1 MLFWKKRRVAETGF
15 VHWRIKKRCLE
26 MILESSKSTYPNEFG
41 ALLRAHGNL
50 ITEVILLPGTV
61 EGESHAIFNF
71 AMLPIDYSIVGTV
84 HSHPSGNPTPSD
96 ADLQL
101 FSKRGRIHIIVA
113 MPFDE
118 HSWRSYDGHGN
129 SVDIEVVE

>member
-1 MLFWKKRRVAETGF
+1 MVEPGF
-15 VHWRIKKRCLE
+15 VRWRIKKRCLK
-26 MILESSKSTYPNEFG
+26 MILESSKSTYPSEFG
-41 ALLRAHGNL
+41 ALLRARGNL
-50 ITEVILLPGTV
+50 ITEVILLPGTI

-84 HSHPSGNPTPSD
+84 HSHPSHNPTPSD

-101 FSKRGRIHIIVA
+101 FSKRGKIHIIVA

-118 HSWRSYDGHGN
+118 SSWRGYDGRGN
-129 SVDIEVVE
+129 PVDVEVVE

>member
-1 MLFWKKRRVAETGF
+1 LFWKKRRVAETGF

-41 ALLRAHGNL
+41 ALLRARDNL

-61 EGESHAIFNF
+61 EGDRHAIFNF

-101 FSKRGRIHIIVA
+101 FSKRGKVHIIVA

-118 HSWRSYDGHGN
+118 YSWRGYDGHGN
-129 SVDIEVVE
+129 SIDIEVVE